1 MYRYLNTHVSEGAIA
16 SYIIRMAT
24 GKSRDSQCL
33 WLHGS
38 VNNMGLKQ
46 LEDVVQVVTMTIS
59 K

>member
-1 MYRYLNTHVSEGAIA
+1 MGRYLNTNVSEGA
-16 SYIIRMAT
+16 SYIVRMAT

-38 VNNMGLKQ
+38 VKNMGLKQ
-46 LEDVVQVVTMTIS
+46 LEDVAQVVTMTIS